1 MLFKEEDEDISEA
14 NLFLTIAEAGGG
26 GGGGGTV
33 RLLLLLL
40 SEEVVLPLDSAI
52 EVVVRL
58 HGYK

>member
-1 MLFKEEDEDISEA
+1 MLFKEDDEDISEA
-14 NLFLTIAEAGGG
+14 NLFLTIAEAGG

>member
-14 NLFLTIAEAGGG
+14 NLFLTIAEA
-26 GGGGGTV
+26 GGGGTV

>member
-26 GGGGGTV
+26 GTV

-40 SEEVVLPLDSAI
+40 SEEVVLPLDSAM

>member
-26 GGGGGTV
+26 GGGGTV
-33 RLLLLLL
+33 LRLLLLL
-40 SEEVVLPLDSAI
+40 SEEVVLPLDSAM

>member
-14 NLFLTIAEAGGG
+14 NLFLTIAEAGG

>member
-1 MLFKEEDEDISEA
+1 MFKEEDEDISEA
-14 NLFLTIAEAGGG
+14 NLFLTIAEA
-26 GGGGGTV
+26 GGGGTV

>member
-1 MLFKEEDEDISEA
+1 MFKEEDEDISEA
-14 NLFLTIAEAGGG
+14 NLFLTIAEEA

-33 RLLLLLL
+33 VRLVLVL
-40 SEEVVLPLDSAI
+40 SEEVVLPLDSAM